1 MKKWLLISTV
11 AVMALVLQACAPKK
25 KAEKD
30 CGFVQNVYGE
40 RISWK
45 TGSPVVINIHE
56 SVPAQYYPAIEAAIK
71 DWESSS
77 GKVLFKIGAYGVGG
91 PIKPRQD
98 GVNVIYWMDT
108 WEANKTSEQARTSVY
123 WVGSEIKE
131 ADIRINHKNFNYY
144 VDEASGSGDVHF
156 SSLLV
161 HELGHVLGLKH
172 KDGQNSVMATYLS
185 SLVKRDVVST
195 ADLSSLSCEY

>member
-1 MKKWLLISTV
+1 MKKKLTTLLLI
-11 AVMALVLQACAPKK
+11 ALAFGIQACSPKK

-45 TGSPVVINIHE
+45 TGSPIVINIHE
-56 SVPAQYYPAIEAAIK
+56 SVPPQYYPAIEAAIK
-71 DWESSS
+71 DWEVTS
-77 GKVLFKIGAYGVGG
+77 GKSLFKIGAYGVSG
-91 PIKPRQD
+91 PVKPRQD
-98 GVNVIYWMDT
+98 GVNLIYWMDD

-123 WVGSEIKE
+123 WVGNEIKE
-131 ADIRINHKNFNYY
+131 ADIRINHKNFDYY
-144 VDEASGSGDVHF
+144 VEKPASSSDVHF
-156 SSLLV
+156 TSLLV

-185 SLVKRDVVST
+185 SLVKRDVVAT
-195 ADLSSLSCEY
+195 TDLSSLSCEY